1 MGSLADALGR
11 VSAFNVSA
19 TRTVFAKHVETPCQA
34 LGDAT
39 RTRTAGGDPSLVPHA
54 AAHRQN
60 TVKGALRQKH
70 RLFEQPRRTR
80 TSSKRPVLSLEADLH
95 RWSSHTNRP
104 RVKIA
109 ALRAPSQP
117 VTPVWKYLPLHGLRR
132 RQDLP
137 SRPALDRARSFQRAL
152 LEKNPACC
160 PARQGRCFPPVLRRD
175 RS

>member
-1 MGSLADALGR
+1 MDPPAPGPSQIPGSVRCRATNFSASAPSPPAGRSRKKSSAAGTDTFARPSVRPSRDPAPRRRSRTVGSLADALGR

-95 RWSSHTNRP
+95 R
-104 RVKIA
+104 
-109 ALRAPSQP
+109 
-117 VTPVWKYLPLHGLRR
+117 
-132 RQDLP
+132 
-137 SRPALDRARSFQRAL
+137 
-152 LEKNPACC
+152 
-160 PARQGRCFPPVLRRD
+160 
-175 RS
+175 

>member
-1 MGSLADALGR
+1 M
-11 VSAFNVSA
+11 SAFNVSA

-132 RQDLP
+132 RKGGEKPLRVGDGLP
-137 SRPALDRARSFQRAL
+137 YDRALGRWDTGRAG
-152 LEKNPACC
+152 ACDLADREGC
-160 PARQGRCFPPVLRRD
+160 SMARGRTLQIV
-175 RS
+175 S